1 MTPRPQRQSVPAFA
15 GGDGSQFKPDQADAP
30 NGEPPQP
37 RVSLLDLDIVIDD
50 EDWSAFGDAE
60 TIVTIAATAAAEQIG
75 SHTDKA
81 EVTIAL
87 SSDAEVAALNGTFR
101 GKPKPT
107 NVLSFPAAPQRNTPP
122 YGVPKP
128 LGDIIIARQ
137 TVLREAADLGIPPSH
152 HLSHLVVHGLLHL
165 CGYDHE
171 TDQEAGAMEALE
183 TTILATIGIPDPYSG
198 SDPIPNGAISPSRE
212 A

>member
-1 MTPRPQRQSVPAFA
+1 MTPRPQTQSAPAFA
-15 GGDGSQFKPDQADAP
+15 VGDGLQSEPDQANAP

-37 RVSLLDLDIVIDD
+37 RVSILDLDIVIDD

-60 TIVTIAATAAAEQIG
+60 AIVTIAAIAAAKQIG
-75 SHTDKA
+75 SDTDNA

-101 GKPKPT
+101 GQPKPT
-107 NVLSFPAAPQRNTPP
+107 NVLSFPVAPQRNTPP
-122 YGVPKP
+122 SGVPKP

-165 CGYDHE
+165 GGYDHE
-171 TDQEAGAMEALE
+171 TDQDAGAMEALE

-198 SDPIPNGAISPSRE
+198 SDPIPSGANPPSRK